1 MSVKPRTWQ
10 DLIRE
15 GEEFISRCEDSEKI
29 AAARELIEVWEA
41 LDRAEVEVAE
51 GLLEGRNYSPEM
63 LDLLGYGTAPVPR
76 SVN

>member
-1 MSVKPRTWQ
+1 MSVKPKTWQ

-15 GEEFISRCEDSEKI
+15 GEEFISRCDDSEKI

-41 LDRAEVEVAE
+41 LDRAEVEGADAIV
-51 GLLEGRNYSPEM
+51 EGRNYSPEM
-63 LDLLGYGTAPVPR
+63 LDLLGYGTAPVSP